1 MMRCPLAKCE
11 ATTVFF
17 RLVITSARGR
27 HGPAGVRICAVQVQ
41 PRRNARVLG
50 TNTRPRAVYAT
61 YVIRHAELLAWR
73 RGVSDAGADVVSVPR
88 ERRADSGR
96 VRSSRRSVDFQV
108 PDMAVVCRYM
118 ASVVVLWALH
128 ASVGRCACACVPTP
142 FHAVRVAP
150 HAGQAATRRLQSRS
164 YLRTSRFL

>member
-1 MMRCPLAKCE
+1 MMMRCPLAKCE
-11 ATTVFF
+11 AATVFF

-27 HGPAGVRICAVQVQ
+27 QAFGSVLVQVQ

-96 VRSSRRSVDFQV
+96 VRSSRRPVDFQV

-118 ASVVVLWALH
+118 ASIVVLWALH